1 MQKTKRIQ
9 YFKENPHMLFHMP
22 SRLYFGSGETG
33 NLKLIIDE
41 YLKAKNPVLV
51 TDTGIVQSGL
61 LEKVLP
67 QLPGIKVFDQIEANP
82 KSDTINTIASQ
93 MRRLAPDLVIGLGG
107 GSPLD
112 AGKALALLGTNEGD
126 IEAYEGK
133 EKYKNDPL
141 PFLAIP
147 TTCGT
152 GSEVTWVSVI
162 TDVNRKFKMSIKGP
176 KMYPAV
182 SIVDPD
188 LIKTLPKSIIAS
200 TGLDALTH
208 AVEAYLSKPATLITD
223 NHAVKA
229 VELIFCSIERAFENI
244 ENNHTDR
251 ENLMFGST
259 IAGFAF
265 GNSDVTAV
273 HCISES
279 IGALYDIPHGVA
291 NSIFLPH
298 VLAYNLPEC
307 YIKMATLARK
317 VGIVQID
324 DMEASNAFIQTIK
337 ALSARLGIPSFKDLK
352 IGKDK
357 FDKIA
362 DMSFANNSTPSNP
375 RPLEKEDYLN
385 ILNHAYE

>member
-1 MQKTKRIQ
+1 
-9 YFKENPHMLFHMP
+9 MLFHMP
-22 SRLYFGSGETG
+22 SRLYFGSGEIK
-33 NLKLIIDE
+33 NLKLIIDD
-41 YLKAKNPVLV
+41 YLKARNPVLV
-51 TDTGIVQSGL
+51 TDAGIMKSGL
-61 LEKVLP
+61 LEKILP

-82 KSDTINTIASQ
+82 KSDTINTIAKE
-93 MRRLAPDLVIGLGG
+93 MRALTPDLIIGLGG

-112 AGKALALLGTNEGD
+112 AGKALALLCTNEGD
-126 IEAYEGK
+126 IEAYEGR
-133 EKYKNDPL
+133 EKYKQDPL

-188 LIKTLPKSIIAS
+188 LIQTLPPSIIAS

-229 VELIFCSIERAFENI
+229 VHLILGALEGAYTDIK
-244 ENNHTDR
+244 NNPTDR

-279 IGALYDIPHGVA
+279 IGALYDIPHGIA

-298 VLAYNLPEC
+298 VLTYNLPDC
-307 YIKMATLARK
+307 YRKMATLARLS
-317 VGIVQID
+317 GIKD
-324 DMEASNAFIQTIK
+324 TNDMTASQSFIEMIMD
-337 ALSARLGIPSFKDLK
+337 LSKRLHIPQFKDLN

-362 DMSFANNSTPSNP
+362 EMSFENNSTPSNP
-375 RPLEKEDYLN
+375 RALEKKDYLR
-385 ILNHAYE
+385 ILENAKHI

>member
-1 MQKTKRIQ
+1 
-9 YFKENPHMLFHMP
+9 MLFHMP
-22 SRLYFGSGETG
+22 ARLYFGSGEIG
-33 NLKLIIDE
+33 SLKLIVDE
-41 YLKAKNPVLV
+41 YLKAANPVLV
-51 TDTGIVQSGL
+51 TDKGIVQSGL
-61 LEKVLP
+61 LEKILP
-67 QLPGIKVFDQIEANP
+67 QLPGIKIFDEIEANP
-82 KSDTINTIASQ
+82 KSDTINNIARE
-93 MRRLAPDLVIGLGG
+93 MRKLAPDLVIGFGG

-112 AGKALALLGTNEGD
+112 AGKALALLGTNDGN
-126 IEAYEGK
+126 IEDYEGK

-176 KMYPAV
+176 KMYPSV

-188 LIKTLPKSIIAS
+188 LIKTLPPSIIAS

-223 NHAVKA
+223 NHAARAVK
-229 VELIFCSIERAFENI
+229 LILGAIEGAYDDI
-244 ENNHTDR
+244 EKHHTDR

-279 IGALYDIPHGVA
+279 IGALHDIPHGVA
-291 NSIFLPH
+291 NSIFLPY
-298 VLAYNLPEC
+298 VLSYNLPEC
-307 YIKMATLARK
+307 FEKMATLARQA
-317 VGIVQID
+317 GINETD
-324 DMEASNAFIQTIK
+324 DMRASMAFIQLIK
-337 ALSARLGIPSFKDLK
+337 DLSKRLGIPLFKDLK
-352 IGKDK
+352 IGKDQ
-357 FDKIA
+357 FEKIA
-362 DMSFANNSTPSNP
+362 EMSFENNSNPSNP
-375 RPLEKEDYLN
+375 RELGWEDYLK
-385 ILNHAYE
+385 ILENAYE

>member
-1 MQKTKRIQ
+1 
-9 YFKENPHMLFHMP
+9 MLFHMP
-22 SRLYFGSGETG
+22 SRLYFGSGEIK
-33 NLKLIIDE
+33 NLKLIIDD
-41 YLKAKNPVLV
+41 YLKARNPVLV
-51 TDTGIVQSGL
+51 TDAGIMKSGL
-61 LEKVLP
+61 LEKILP

-82 KSDTINTIASQ
+82 KSDTINTIAKE
-93 MRRLAPDLVIGLGG
+93 MRALTPDLIIGLGG

-112 AGKALALLGTNEGD
+112 AGKALALLCTNEGD
-126 IEAYEGK
+126 IEAYEGR
-133 EKYKNDPL
+133 EKYKQDPL

-188 LIKTLPKSIIAS
+188 LIQTLPPSIIAS

-229 VELIFCSIERAFENI
+229 VQLILGALEGAYTDIK
-244 ENNHTDR
+244 NNPTDR

-279 IGALYDIPHGVA
+279 IGALYDIPHGIA

-298 VLAYNLPEC
+298 VLTYNLPDC
-307 YIKMATLARK
+307 YRKMATLARLS
-317 VGIVQID
+317 GIKD
-324 DMEASNAFIQTIK
+324 TNDMTASQSFIEMIMD
-337 ALSARLGIPSFKDLK
+337 LSKRLHIPQFKDLN

-362 DMSFANNSTPSNP
+362 EMSFENNSTPSNP
-375 RPLEKEDYLN
+375 RALEKKDYLR
-385 ILNHAYE
+385 ILENAKHT

>member
-1 MQKTKRIQ
+1 
-9 YFKENPHMLFHMP
+9 MLFHMP
-22 SRLYFGSGETG
+22 VRLYFGSGEIG

-41 YLKAKNPVLV
+41 YLKADNPVLV
-51 TDTGIVQSGL
+51 TDKGIVQSGL
-61 LEKVLP
+61 LEKILP
-67 QLPGIKVFDQIEANP
+67 QLSGIKIFDEIEANP
-82 KSDTINTIASQ
+82 KSDTINTIAGQ
-93 MRRLAPDLVIGLGG
+93 IRTIAPDLVIGLGG

-112 AGKALALLGTNEGD
+112 AGKALALLGTNKGN
-126 IEAYEGK
+126 IEDYEGK
-133 EKYKNDPL
+133 EKYENDPL

-176 KMYPAV
+176 KIYPAAA
-182 SIVDPD
+182 IVDPD
-188 LIKTLPKSIIAS
+188 LIITLPPSIIAS

-208 AVEAYLSKPATLITD
+208 AVEAYLSKPATLMTD

-229 VELIFCSIERAFENI
+229 VKLILGGIEGAYDDI
-244 ENNHTDR
+244 KNHHADR

-298 VLAYNLPEC
+298 VLSYNLPGCFE
-307 YIKMATLARK
+307 KMATLAK
-317 VGIVQID
+317 HAGINQPD
-324 DMEASNAFIQTIK
+324 DMKASMAFIQLIK
-337 ALSARLGIPSFKDLK
+337 DLSKRLGIPLFKDLK
-352 IGKDK
+352 IGKNQ
-357 FDKIA
+357 FEKIA
-362 DMSFANNSTPSNP
+362 KMSFENNSTPSNP
-375 RPLEKEDYLN
+375 RKLGQEDYLK
-385 ILNHAYE
+385 ILKNAYE

>member
-1 MQKTKRIQ
+1 
-9 YFKENPHMLFHMP
+9 MLFHMP
-22 SRLYFGSGETG
+22 VRLYFGSGEIV
-33 NLKLIIDE
+33 NLKFIVDE
-41 YLKAKNPVLV
+41 YLKADNPVLV
-51 TDTGIVQSGL
+51 TDKGIVASGL
-61 LEKVLP
+61 LEKVVS
-67 QLPGIKVFDQIEANP
+67 QFPGIKIFDEIEANP
-82 KSDTINTIASQ
+82 KSDTINKIAGE
-93 MRRLAPDLVIGLGG
+93 MREIGPDLVIGLGG

-112 AGKALALLGTNEGD
+112 AGKALALLGTNDGN

-141 PFLAIP
+141 RFLAIP

-176 KMYPAV
+176 KMYPAA

-188 LIKTLPKSIIAS
+188 LIKTLPPSIIAS

-223 NHAVKA
+223 THAIKAVKMILGA
-229 VELIFCSIERAFENI
+229 IEGAYLDI
-244 ENNHTDR
+244 EKNHTDR

-298 VLAYNLPEC
+298 VLAYNLPDC
-307 YIKMATLARK
+307 FGKMAVLARQ
-317 VGIVQID
+317 VGIAQTD
-324 DMEASNAFIQTIK
+324 DIKASNAFIQLIVD
-337 ALSARLGIPSFKDLK
+337 LSKRLGIPLFKDLK
-352 IGKDK
+352 IGKDQ
-357 FDKIA
+357 FEKIA
-362 DMSFANNSTPSNP
+362 DMSFENNSTPSNP
-375 RPLEKEDYLN
+375 RTLGEKDYLN
-385 ILNHAYE
+385 ILVNAYEKK

>member
-1 MQKTKRIQ
+1 
-9 YFKENPHMLFHMP
+9 MLFHMP
-22 SRLYFGSGETG
+22 ARLYFGSGEIS
-33 NLKLIIDE
+33 NLKLIINE
-41 YLKAKNPVLV
+41 YLKADNPVLV
-51 TDTGIVQSGL
+51 TDKGIVQSGL
-61 LEKVLP
+61 LKKVLP
-67 QLPGIKVFDQIEANP
+67 QLPGIKIFDEIEANP
-82 KSDTINTIASQ
+82 KSDTINKIAKK
-93 MRRLAPDLVIGLGG
+93 MRRLNPDLVIGFGG
-107 GSPLD
+107 GSSMD
-112 AGKALALLGTNEGD
+112 AGKALSLLGTNDGD

-133 EKYKNDPL
+133 EKYKNAPL

-162 TDVNRKFKMSIKGP
+162 TDVNRKFKMSIKGT

-188 LIKTLPKSIIAS
+188 LIKTLPPSIIAS

-229 VELIFCSIERAFENI
+229 VKLILGAIKGAYDDI

-298 VLAYNLPEC
+298 VLSYNLPEC
-307 YIKMATLARK
+307 FEKMAALARQA
-317 VGIVQID
+317 GINEVD
-324 DMEASNAFIQTIK
+324 DMKASKVFIQVIK
-337 ALSARLGIPSFKDLK
+337 DSSKRLKIPLFKDLK

-357 FDKIA
+357 FEMIA
-362 DMSFANNSTPSNP
+362 KMSFENNSTPSNP
-375 RPLEKEDYLN
+375 RKLGREDFLKILEN
-385 ILNHAYE
+385 AYE

>member
-1 MQKTKRIQ
+1 M
-9 YFKENPHMLFHMP
+9 MFHMP
-22 SRLYFGSGETG
+22 SRLYFGSGEIR
-33 NLKLIIDE
+33 NLKSITND

-51 TDTGIVQSGL
+51 TDAGIVKSGL

-67 QLPGIKVFDQIEANP
+67 ELPGIKVFDQIEANP
-82 KSDTINTIASQ
+82 KSDTINKIAKE
-93 MRRLAPDLVIGLGG
+93 MRALAPDLIIGLGG

-112 AGKALALLGTNEGD
+112 AGKALALLCTNEGD
-126 IEAYEGK
+126 IEAYEGR
-133 EKYKNDPL
+133 EKYRNDPL

-188 LIKTLPKSIIAS
+188 LIQTLPPSIIAS

-223 NHAVKA
+223 NHAIKA
-229 VELIFCSIERAFENI
+229 VQLILNALEGAYADIKSNHEN
-244 ENNHTDR
+244 R

-279 IGALYDIPHGVA
+279 IGALYDTPHGIA

-298 VLAYNLPEC
+298 VLAYNLPAC
-307 YIKMATLARK
+307 YEKMATLARLS
-317 VGIVQID
+317 GIKD
-324 DMEASNAFIQTIK
+324 TNDMTASQSFIQMI
-337 ALSARLGIPSFKDLK
+337 ADLSKRLNIPQFKDLN

-362 DMSFANNSTPSNP
+362 DMSFKINSTPSNP
-375 RPLEKEDYLN
+375 RALRKEDYLN
-385 ILNHAYE
+385 ILENALK

>member
-1 MQKTKRIQ
+1 
-9 YFKENPHMLFHMP
+9 MP
-22 SRLYFGSGETG
+22 ARLYFGSGEIV
-33 NLKLIIDE
+33 NLKFIVDE
-41 YLKAKNPVLV
+41 YLKADNPVLV
-51 TDTGIVQSGL
+51 TDKGIVASGL
-61 LEKVLP
+61 LEKVVS
-67 QLPGIKVFDQIEANP
+67 QFPGIKIFDEIEANP
-82 KSDTINTIASQ
+82 KSDTINKIAGE
-93 MRRLAPDLVIGLGG
+93 MREIGFDLVIGLGG

-112 AGKALALLGTNEGD
+112 AGKALALLGTNDGN

-176 KMYPAV
+176 KMYPAA

-188 LIKTLPKSIIAS
+188 LIKTLPPSFIAS

-223 NHAVKA
+223 THAIKAVKLVLGA
-229 VELIFCSIERAFENI
+229 IEGAYLDI
-244 ENNHTDR
+244 EKNHTDR

-279 IGALYDIPHGVA
+279 IGALYDTPHGVA

-298 VLAYNLPEC
+298 VLAYNLPDCFE
-307 YIKMATLARK
+307 KMAALARQ
-317 VGIVQID
+317 VGMTQTD
-324 DMEASNAFIQTIK
+324 DIKASNAFIQLIMD
-337 ALSARLGIPSFKDLK
+337 LSKRLGIPLFKDLK
-352 IGKDK
+352 IGKDQ
-357 FDKIA
+357 FGKIA
-362 DMSFANNSTPSNP
+362 DMSFENNSTPSNP
-375 RPLEKEDYLN
+375 RALEKKDYLN
-385 ILNHAYE
+385 ILVNAYEKK